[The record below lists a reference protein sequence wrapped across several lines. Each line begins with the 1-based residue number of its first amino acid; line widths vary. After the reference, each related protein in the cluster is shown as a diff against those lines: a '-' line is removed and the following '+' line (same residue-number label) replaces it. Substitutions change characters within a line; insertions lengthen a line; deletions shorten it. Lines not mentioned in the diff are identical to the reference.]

1 MPRCGLVV
9 RTLMVPAFA
18 ISAVSGLALAL
29 DETPKD
35 IIAAHIRMQG
45 FACDKPVSAEQ
56 DRGHSRPNEAV
67 WLLKCED
74 RSYRVRLVPD
84 MAADVRTVD

>member
-1 MPRCGLVV
+1 
-9 RTLMVPAFA
+9 MVPALA
-18 ISAVSGLALAL
+18 ISAGSGLALAL

-45 FACDKPVSAEQ
+45 FACENPVSAEH
-56 DRGHSRPNEAV
+56 DRGSSRPNEAV
-67 WLLKCED
+67 WLLKCEN

-84 MAADVRTVD
+84 MAANVTPMD

>member
-1 MPRCGLVV
+1 MPRCGLLV
-9 RTLMVPAFA
+9 RTLMVPALA
-18 ISAVSGLALAL
+18 ISAGSGLALAL

-45 FACDKPVSAEQ
+45 FACENPVSAEH
-56 DRGHSRPNEAV
+56 DRGSSRPNEAV
-67 WLLKCED
+67 WLLKCEN

-84 MAADVRTVD
+84 MAANVTPMD